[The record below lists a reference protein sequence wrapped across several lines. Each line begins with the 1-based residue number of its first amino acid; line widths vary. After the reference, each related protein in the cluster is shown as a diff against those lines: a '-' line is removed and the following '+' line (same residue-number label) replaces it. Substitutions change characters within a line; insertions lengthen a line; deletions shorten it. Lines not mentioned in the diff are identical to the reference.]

1 MEPTLVFG
9 AQFVGSLVAWSV
21 VAACWVAEAVRG
33 WSFEDRLALTT
44 TPLMLRFLGLGLLV
58 DQLSPGLDVAFA
70 RNTAIG
76 DSVTALLAVLATIGL
91 RRRWSWGRTLA
102 WGAHLVGAIDL
113 AIALPSA
120 ARVGAALHMHAQWY
134 VPAFGVP
141 LMIVAHVLGLRLLLG
156 SRENTR

>member
-9 AQFVGSLVAWSV
+9 AQFFSSLAAWSV
-21 VAACWVAEAVRG
+21 VVACWVGPAVRG
-33 WSFEDRLALTT
+33 WALEDRLALST

-58 DQLSPGLDVAFA
+58 DHLSPGLDAAFA

-76 DSVTALLAVLATIGL
+76 DSITAVLAVLATIGL
-91 RRRWSWGRTLA
+91 RRRWSWGRALA

-113 AIALPSA
+113 AIALPNA
-120 ARVGAALHMHAQWY
+120 ARVGAAMHMHAQWY

-141 LMIVAHVLGLRLLLG
+141 LMIVAHVLGLRMLLG
-156 SRENTR
+156 ARSSAP